1 MRRGRPRR
9 RDKEGGAGQGFG
21 ARSRNRPD
29 LPAPPWPQV
38 GGMPHEATVPPA
50 PGAIRCR
57 SLARV
62 RSCARKPESTGR
74 FLAARTKKAVVAR
87 TPAASTRRGA
97 AIAAWAAVRSGCP
110 GPAAAGRRRRLGA
123 TRPEKV
129 SDAACDPSS
138 VRAGR
143 LQRLVALAGSLPG
156 DVQRPCHAR
165 RRDAVH
171 EPPRAAPFRAS
182 EADKCC
188 ADATGRVD
196 FASKRYRPTGIRR
209 ARRNRRA
216 SAVRRLPARSRVG
229 WRSAGAACSPALGF
243 PGSAPRR
250 PARPLRRPS

>member
-1 MRRGRPRR
+1 MRTRRPRR
-9 RDKEGGAGQGFG
+9 GDKEGGAGQGFG

-50 PGAIRCR
+50 PGARQCR

-87 TPAASTRRGA
+87 TPAASTRRDA
-97 AIAAWAAVRSGCP
+97 ASAAWAAARPGCP
-110 GPAAAGRRRRLGA
+110 GPAAAGRKRRLGA
-123 TRPEKV
+123 TRPGKV
-129 SDAACDPSS
+129 SDAACDSFS

-165 RRDAVH
+165 RREAVH
-171 EPPRAAPFRAS
+171 AQLRSGAFRTFGRRQVLRRRDRSRRFRKQALQARRRSPDRAS
-182 EADKCC
+182 SLVRE
-188 ADATGRVD
+188 T
-196 FASKRYRPTGIRR
+196 PQ
-209 ARRNRRA
+209 
-216 SAVRRLPARSRVG
+216 AV
-229 WRSAGAACSPALGF
+229 AGV
-243 PGSAPRR
+243 
-250 PARPLRRPS
+250 